1 MKMINRQMA
10 ALIKKDI
17 RGVTDNKR
25 MFTALLV
32 VPLVMVVVLPSISIF
47 TMRFIPDQGAKLTEL
62 LDKLPP
68 SMELGSS
75 FQAAVGLILNFM
87 LPALFLMIPIMASSV
102 MAASSF
108 VGEKEKRTLETLLYC
123 PLSLKQIFRAKV
135 LASFLLSMLVSA
147 VSFAV
152 MLAVVEVE
160 CLALS
165 GVPVWP
171 DGKWALVML
180 LVAPAISLIA
190 ITLTVR
196 VSAKAQSV
204 EDAQQGAVFLIM
216 PVILL
221 IVGQFTGLLLISGWI
236 LLIIGLVCAALA
248 FLLMKG
254 ALGRF
259 QYEKL
264 LR

>member
-1 MKMINRQMA
+1 MKSINRQMA
-10 ALIKKDI
+10 AIMKKDI
-17 RGVTDNKR
+17 RGITDNKR
-25 MFTALLV
+25 MFAALLI
-32 VPLVMVVVLPSISIF
+32 VPLVLVVFLPSIFLVVVNFAPEQSGEL
-47 TMRFIPDQGAKLTEL
+47 TQLLEMLPDSLRQE
-62 LDKLPP
+62 DM
-68 SMELGSS
+68 S
-75 FQAAVGLILNFM
+75 QALAGLILNFM
-87 LPALFLMIPIMASSV
+87 LPAFFLMIPIMASSV

-123 PLSLKQIFRAKV
+123 PLSLKQIFQAKV

-147 VSFAV
+147 ASFVV
-152 MLAVVEVE
+152 MLSVVETE
-160 CLALS
+160 CFLFS
-165 GVPVWP
+165 GSLVCP
-171 DGKWALVML
+171 DFKWLLVVL

-204 EDAQQGAVFLIM
+204 EDAQQGAVFLLM
-216 PVILL
+216 PVLLL
-221 IVGQFTGLLLISGWI
+221 IIGQFSGLLLVSSWI
-236 LLIIGLVCAALA
+236 LLAIGLVCAALA
-248 FLLMKG
+248 LVLLKS